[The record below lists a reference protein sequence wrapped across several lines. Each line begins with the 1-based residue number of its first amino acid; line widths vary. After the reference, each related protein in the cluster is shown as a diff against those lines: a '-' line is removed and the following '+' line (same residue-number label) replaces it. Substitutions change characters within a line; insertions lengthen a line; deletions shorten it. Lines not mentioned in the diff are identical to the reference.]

1 MKKVLFILFAL
12 VIQVALIAQDKKT
25 LEGNGKMV
33 TKDFNVS
40 SFEELKASGVYELKL
55 SQGNTESVKI
65 EADENLQE
73 LFIVKNEGKTLV
85 IEMKKMENTNLKI
98 KSKLKVYVSFKNLTS
113 LDIKTV
119 GDVNNEG
126 SLSFKDLE
134 MNNKSVGDV
143 NLKLTANK
151 ININNKSVGRFKLSG
166 KAEDAV
172 LKSNSV
178 GSLEAGDF
186 VVQTVY
192 IENRGVGNAEVNA
205 VKALKVKDH
214 SLGKV
219 QNKGAAPVRKMNKVR
234 V

>member
-12 VIQVALIAQDKKT
+12 VIQVTLIAQDKKT

-33 TKDFNVS
+33 TKEIS
-40 SFEELKASGVYELKL
+40 ISPFEALKASGVYELKL

-113 LDIKTV
+113 VDLKTV
-119 GDVNNEG
+119 GDVSNEG

-134 MNNKSVGDV
+134 MKNKSVGDV
-143 NLKLTANK
+143 KLKLTANK
-151 ININNKSVGRFKLSG
+151 ININNKSVGTFKLSG

-172 LKSNSV
+172 LKSNGV

-192 IENRGVGNAEVNA
+192 IENHGVGHAEVNA
-205 VKALKVKDH
+205 VKELKVKD
-214 SLGKV
+214 SFLGKV
-219 QNKGAAPVRKMNKVR
+219 KNKGNATMKKTKKV
-234 V
+234 VI

>member
-1 MKKVLFILFAL
+1 MKKLLFILFAL
-12 VIQVALIAQDKKT
+12 VIQVTLHAQEKKT

-33 TKDFNVS
+33 TKDINVS
-40 SFEELKASGVYELKL
+40 SFEELKASGIYELKL

-65 EADENLQE
+65 EADENLQD

-119 GDVNNEG
+119 GNVNNEG

-134 MNNKSVGDV
+134 MKNKSVGDV

-192 IENRGVGNAEVNA
+192 IENHGVGNAEVNA

>member
-1 MKKVLFILFAL
+1 MKKVLLILFAL
-12 VIQVALIAQDKKT
+12 VQLTLNAQDKKV
-25 LEGNGKMV
+25 LEGNGKKV
-33 TKDFNVS
+33 TKDINIS
-40 SFEELKASGVYELKL
+40 SFEALKASGVYDLKL
-55 SQGNTESVKI
+55 TQGNSESVKI
-65 EADENLQE
+65 EGDENLLD

-85 IEMKKMENTNLKI
+85 IEMKKMEDTNIKFKNNVKI
-98 KSKLKVYVSFKNLTS
+98 FVNFKNLS
-113 LDIKTV
+113 SMDLKTV
-119 GDVNNEG
+119 GAVSNEG

-151 ININNKSVGRFKLSG
+151 VNINNKSVGNFKLSG
-166 KAEDAV
+166 KADDAV
-172 LKSNSV
+172 MKSNGV

-186 VVQTVY
+186 IVQTVY
-192 IENRGVGNAEVNA
+192 IENHGVGNAKVNA
-205 VKALKVKDH
+205 VKQLKVKDH